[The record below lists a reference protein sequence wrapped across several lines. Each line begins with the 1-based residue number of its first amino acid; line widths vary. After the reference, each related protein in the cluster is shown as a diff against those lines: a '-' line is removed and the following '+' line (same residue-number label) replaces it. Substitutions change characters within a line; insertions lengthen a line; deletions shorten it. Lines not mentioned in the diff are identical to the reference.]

1 MMSKTTDFSYHLTK
15 YLGEYLPFMRNFST
29 NTIRSYR
36 DTFKLLLTYFD
47 IELSIPAHKLQIKN
61 ITSDTVKSFL
71 NWLREKRGSSICSV
85 NIRLAALHAFFKY
98 LQSREPQYI
107 FQCQQIMAV
116 EMARAEKPTIGYLSV
131 DELRIMFSQINEN
144 TPQGE
149 RHATLLYLLYDSGAR
164 VQELCDLKVRDVHLG
179 DNPYVL
185 LRGKGNKSRN
195 VPIVNEVAHRVEKY
209 ILKNSLNLPEYQDM
223 PLFFNS
229 QRKALTRAGVS
240 YIVSKYAVS
249 ARRLSPSFPD
259 RITPHIFRHTKAM
272 HLSQAGIN
280 IIYIRDFLGHVDL
293 ATTEIYA
300 KMNIELLR
308 DALED
313 AYPELSSREFSDW
326 KEDSS
331 LMKFLKNL

>member
-164 VQELCDLKVRDVHLG
+164 VQ
-179 DNPYVL
+179 
-185 LRGKGNKSRN
+185 
-195 VPIVNEVAHRVEKY
+195 
-209 ILKNSLNLPEYQDM
+209 
-223 PLFFNS
+223 
-229 QRKALTRAGVS
+229 
-240 YIVSKYAVS
+240 
-249 ARRLSPSFPD
+249 
-259 RITPHIFRHTKAM
+259 
-272 HLSQAGIN
+272 
-280 IIYIRDFLGHVDL
+280 
-293 ATTEIYA
+293 
-300 KMNIELLR
+300 
-308 DALED
+308 
-313 AYPELSSREFSDW
+313 
-326 KEDSS
+326 
-331 LMKFLKNL
+331 

>member
-1 MMSKTTDFSYHLTK
+1 MTSKNTDFSYHLTK

-47 IELSIPAHKLQIKN
+47 TELGVPAHKLQIKN
-61 ITSDTVKSFL
+61 ITSDTVKRFL
-71 NWLREKRGSSICSV
+71 EWLREKRGSSICSV

-107 FQCQQIMAV
+107 LQCQQIMSV
-116 EMARAEKPTIGYLSV
+116 EMARAEKAMIGYLSV
-131 DELRIMFSQINEN
+131 DELRLMFSQINEA

-179 DNPYVL
+179 DNPYIL
-185 LRGKGNKSRN
+185 LHGKGNKFRN

-209 ILKNSLNLPEYQDM
+209 ILKNRLNLPECQDM

-240 YIVSKYAVS
+240 YIVSKYAES

-259 RITPHIFRHTKAM
+259 KITPHIFRHTKAM
-272 HLSQAGIN
+272 HLCQAGIN

-313 AYPELSSREFSDW
+313 AYPELSSHKFPEW
-326 KEDSS
+326 KEDGS